1 MALGSVGP
9 VGADLTIAVPPGR
22 LGLPWLGETLAL
34 LRNPFAFLDVRR
46 GRYGPVFKSRILGRP
61 TVFLCSAAG
70 ADAFYDAQNIVRD
83 DAHPYPIVDLFGGVN
98 MEMYDGPRHRALKTI
113 TLTAFGPD
121 ALVAYLPEMES
132 LIGDRLAQWSRRPE
146 FSATAELRKLAIEV
160 ICLNLLGLE
169 PGPGT
174 DRVCQD
180 YGTVLRGIVSVPLGI
195 PGTPYGQARAA
206 RDRLLAQI
214 LELVQARRAEPT
226 RDGLSRILTSRAPDG
241 RACTDDEAVL
251 EVHHVVMAGFIVYA
265 LMAEVV
271 RRLAEDRALAE
282 RCEQEVRELGAPLR
296 LETLREL
303 AASTQ
308 VVNETKRVVPLVP
321 LAFGRARQSFVCDG
335 YRVPE
340 GWRVYL
346 ALSLRNRDP
355 EVWSAPERFD
365 PDRFGAAR
373 AEQSGHPLAFI
384 PQGAGPPTGHQCLGL
399 EYSTVLTLAFMTLL
413 VRDYEWD
420 LPDQSLSYRWNT
432 IPPEPSDGL
441 RVRLRRRV

>member
-1 MALGSVGP
+1 
-9 VGADLTIAVPPGR
+9 
-22 LGLPWLGETLAL
+22 
-34 LRNPFAFLDVRR
+34 
-46 GRYGPVFKSRILGRP
+46 
-61 TVFLCSAAG
+61 
-70 ADAFYDAQNIVRD
+70 
-83 DAHPYPIVDLFGGVN
+83 
-98 MEMYDGPRHRALKTI
+98 MEH
-113 TLTAFGPD
+113 
-121 ALVAYLPEMES
+121 
-132 LIGDRLAQWSRRPE
+132 LIGERLQQWSRRLE

-180 YGTVLRGIVSVPLGI
+180 YGTVLRGIVSLPLGI
-195 PGTPYGQARAA
+195 PGTPYGRARAA
-206 RDRLLAQI
+206 RDRLLAEI
-214 LELVQARRAEPT
+214 RELVRARRAEPT
-226 RDGLSRILTSRAPDG
+226 GDGLSRILLSRAPDG

-265 LMAEVV
+265 LMAEAM

-282 RCEQEVRELGAPLR
+282 RCAQEVRQLAPAGAPLS
-296 LETLREL
+296 LNSLRHL
-303 AASTQ
+303 VASTE
-308 VVNETKRVVPLVP
+308 VVNETKRLVPLVP

-355 EVWSAPERFD
+355 AVWSEPERFE
-365 PDRFGAAR
+365 PSRFGAER
-373 AEQSGHPLAFI
+373 AEHNDHPLAFI

-399 EYSTVLTLAFMTLL
+399 EYSTVLTLTFLALL

-420 LPDQSLSYRWNT
+420 LPDQNLSYRWNT
-432 IPPEPSDGL
+432 IPPEPRDGL
-441 RVRLRRRV
+441 RVGLSQRG